1 MLVSL
6 GDAWVGSTVRG
17 RLSLVLEGAMDDNTT
32 TAAAVTVF
40 AVILLQ

>member
-17 RLSLVLEGAMDDNTT
+17 RLSLVFEGAKHDDTT
-32 TAAAVTVF
+32 TAAVTGF
-40 AVILLQ
+40 AVMLLQ